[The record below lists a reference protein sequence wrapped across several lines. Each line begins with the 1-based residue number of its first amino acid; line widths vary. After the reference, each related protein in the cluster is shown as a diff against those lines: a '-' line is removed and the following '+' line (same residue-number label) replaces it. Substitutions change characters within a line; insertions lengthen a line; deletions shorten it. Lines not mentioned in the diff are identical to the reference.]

1 LLNLPF
7 SSPTFGSAVAIVAL
21 LAWRLIFHVMPALG
35 MFRSSEGGDDA
46 CAIRR
51 EGGAPNRSV
60 VAAQDKIFIAGSM
73 AKSQHSRP
81 GSSPNF
87 RQLKL
92 A

>member
-60 VAAQDKIFIAGSM
+60 VAAQAKIFIAGSM
-73 AKSQHSRP
+73 ALFLPKANIR
-81 GSSPNF
+81 GLGL
-87 RQLKL
+87 RQTSVS
-92 A
+92 